1 MSSRA
6 YFEVPL
12 RTSGG
17 GNNREHHMARARRV
31 KRERTAVAWA
41 LLPAKQRP
49 ALPVVVTLV
58 RHAPSNGL
66 DDDNLTQALKPVR
79 DQVAVWLGVDDR
91 DPRVQWRYAQ
101 LRGPWA
107 VAIRVEAL
115 QLEAA

>member
-17 GNNREHHMARARRV
+17 GNNREHYMARARRV

-41 LLPAKQRP
+41 LYGQARP
-49 ALPVVVTLV
+49 ALPVVVTLG
-58 RHAPSNGL
+58 RRAPSNGL
-66 DDDNLTQALKPVR
+66 DDDNLTQSLKPVR

-91 DPRVQWRYAQ
+91 DPRVTWEYAQ
-101 LRGPWA
+101 NRGPWA
-107 VAIRVEAL
+107 VAIFIEEREEV
-115 QLEAA
+115 AA